1 MKKILFLA
9 LVLAAACGLR
19 AQQAPQFTMPIW
31 FEDAI
36 GNRDTLWV
44 GSDVAASSRE
54 INPQFGEVE
63 LTAPFDSV
71 FEVRGVHGDD
81 PQWRTLKIVIEYTDS
96 GGWCL
101 LPPGTR
107 IMIHALHWPVKI
119 SWDTMLLK
127 QVAPCH
133 ENIILSPF
141 ITPSML
147 QYWYEAPVPIYCMM
161 TREHVYESFGYEG
174 HLFDLHLVKHD
185 YMVAGQ
191 GMQVINGLYYTGFYD
206 APHCYTTLS
215 DSPAQRLSGRLRI
228 FPNPATDILQL
239 DIEHPA
245 EALSMSIL
253 DATSGKA
260 LLRRTEAGKGGWDIS
275 ALPAGLYLL
284 LVKMKDG
291 SSFFQRFV
299 KI

>member
-1 MKKILFLA
+1 MNRSIISALIL
-9 LVLAAACGLR
+9 LAAYSLS

-36 GNRDTLWV
+36 GNRDTIWV
-44 GSDVAASSRE
+44 GTDVAASSQQ

-81 PQWRTLKIVIEYTDS
+81 PQWRTSKIIIEYTDS

-101 LPPGTR
+101 LPGHTR

-127 QVAPCH
+127 QIAPCH
-133 ENIILSPF
+133 ENIILTPF
-141 ITPSML
+141 ATPSLM
-147 QYWYEAPVPIYCMM
+147 QYWYETPVPMYCMM
-161 TREHVYESFGYEG
+161 VREHVYESFGYDDHFYAF
-174 HLFDLHLVKHD
+174 HLLQQSF
-185 YMVAGQ
+185 MVAGQ
-191 GMQVINGLYYTGFYD
+191 GMQTVNGLYYTGFYD

-260 LLRRTEAGKGGWDIS
+260 LLWRTEAGKGGWDIS